1 MAKILFINPNKWGRG
16 ITPIWVASHTGLL
29 KKNGHEV
36 ELFDCT
42 FFLNWTDNEIKFNTE
57 NRQYKKSNYENL
69 VKFDESDVYKKL
81 QKKIDNF
88 CPDVIFWSAI
98 SSHIHGEGEYVNIE
112 HGYNLISKIQTNAIL
127 ITGGLQATASPKHI
141 LENYHKI
148 NYIIRGE
155 SEVVLLNILNKINEN
170 DPHLIENLEGISYL
184 DKNQKLIEN
193 RKQKIISNLD
203 DLEIYDYSIF
213 DDQVFYRPYNGE
225 VLRGID
231 YEMSRGCVF
240 TCGYCVETIIQR
252 YYGFEENT
260 RGLLK
265 DSKNYLRNK
274 SAERI
279 LDEILKVKKEKKI
292 DLLRCQ
298 DTNFLTINRKTLLRL
313 AELFQINKIDIKLY
327 IETRPEGITDITVE
341 LLKKLNVDGVG
352 MGLELAAEGFR
363 EESLNRY
370 ASHQK
375 IINAFE
381 ILKKNNI
388 KRTAYNIIG
397 LPNQTEEMIKST
409 IEYNKMLN
417 PDNVTVAYYSPYTG
431 TNEQIKSVEVGDFEN
446 NVENVDGQLRSL
458 SKSSELS
465 IEKLDYY
472 KRNFVNLVYNL

>member
-16 ITPIWVASHTGLL
+16 ITPIWVASHSGLL
-29 KKNGHEV
+29 KKNSHEV

-57 NRQYKKSNYENL
+57 NKQYKKSNYENL
-69 VKFDESDVYKKL
+69 IKFDENDVYKEL
-81 QKKIDNF
+81 QKKIDDF

-112 HGYNLISKIQTNAIL
+112 HGYNLISKIETKAIL

-141 LENYHKI
+141 LENFHKI
-148 NYIIRGE
+148 NYLIRGE
-155 SEVVLLNILNKINEN
+155 SEIVLLNILNQINEN
-170 DPHLIENLEGISYL
+170 NSHRIESLEGISYL
-184 DKNQKLIEN
+184 DKNKKLVEN
-193 RKQKIISNLD
+193 RKQKIISDLD

-252 YYGFEENT
+252 YYGFEDNT

-265 DSKNYLRNK
+265 NSKNYLRNK

-279 LDEILKVKKEKKI
+279 FDEILKVKKEKKI

-298 DTNFLTINRKTLLRL
+298 DTNFLTINRKILSKL

-352 MGLELAAEGFR
+352 MGIELAAEGFR

-397 LPNQTEEMIKST
+397 LPNQTEEMIKNT
-409 IEYNKMLN
+409 IKYNKMLN

-465 IEKLDYY
+465 IEKLNYY

>member
-16 ITPIWVASHTGLL
+16 ITPIWVASHSGLL
-29 KKNGHEV
+29 KKNSHEV

-57 NRQYKKSNYENL
+57 NKQYKKSNYENL
-69 VKFDESDVYKKL
+69 IKFDENDIYKEL
-81 QKKIDNF
+81 QKKIDDF

-112 HGYNLISKIQTNAIL
+112 HGYNLISKIETKAIL

-141 LENYHKI
+141 LENFHKI
-148 NYIIRGE
+148 HYLIRGE
-155 SEVVLLNILNKINEN
+155 SEIVLLNILNQINEN
-170 DPHLIENLEGISYL
+170 NSHRIESLEGISYL
-184 DKNQKLIEN
+184 DKNKKLVEN
-193 RKQKIISNLD
+193 RKQKIISDLD

-252 YYGFEENT
+252 YYGFEDNT

-265 DSKNYLRNK
+265 NSKNYLRNK

-279 LDEILKVKKEKKI
+279 FEEILKVKKEKKI

-298 DTNFLTINRKTLLRL
+298 DTNFLTINRKTLSKL
-313 AELFQINKIDIKLY
+313 AELFQTNKIDIKLY

-352 MGLELAAEGFR
+352 MGIELAAEGFR

-397 LPNQTEEMIKST
+397 LPNQTEEMIKNT
-409 IEYNKMLN
+409 IKYNKMLN

-465 IEKLDYY
+465 IEKLNYY

>member
-1 MAKILFINPNKWGRG
+1 MMFI
-16 ITPIWVASHTGLL
+16 
-29 KKNGHEV
+29 KN
-36 ELFDCT
+36 
-42 FFLNWTDNEIKFNTE
+42 
-57 NRQYKKSNYENL
+57 YK
-69 VKFDESDVYKKL
+69 
-81 QKKIDNF
+81 KKIDDF

-112 HGYNLISKIQTNAIL
+112 HGYNLISKIETKAIL

-141 LENYHKI
+141 LENFHKI
-148 NYIIRGE
+148 RYLIRGE
-155 SEVVLLNILNKINEN
+155 SEIVLLNLLNQINEN
-170 DPHLIENLEGISYL
+170 NTHLIESLEGISYL
-184 DKNQKLIEN
+184 DKNQKLVEN
-193 RKQKIISNLD
+193 RKQKIISDLD

-225 VLRGID
+225 VLRGVD

-252 YYGFEENT
+252 YYGFEDNT

-265 DSKNYLRNK
+265 NSKNYLRNK

-279 LDEILKVKKEKKI
+279 FEEILKVKKEKKI

-298 DTNFLTINRKTLLRL
+298 DTNFLTINRKILSKL

-352 MGLELAAEGFR
+352 MGIELAAEGFR

-397 LPNQTEEMIKST
+397 LPNQTEEMIKNT
-409 IEYNKMLN
+409 IKYNKMLN

-465 IEKLDYY
+465 IEKLNYY

>member
-16 ITPIWVASHTGLL
+16 ITPIWVASHSGLL
-29 KKNGHEV
+29 KKNSHEV

-57 NRQYKKSNYENL
+57 NKQYKKSNYENL
-69 VKFDESDVYKKL
+69 IKFDENDIYKEL
-81 QKKIDNF
+81 QKKIDDF

-112 HGYNLISKIQTNAIL
+112 HGYNLISKIETKAIL

-141 LENYHKI
+141 LENFHKI
-148 NYIIRGE
+148 HYLIRGE
-155 SEVVLLNILNKINEN
+155 SEIVLLNILNQINEN
-170 DPHLIENLEGISYL
+170 NSHRIESLEGISYL
-184 DKNQKLIEN
+184 DKNKKLVEN
-193 RKQKIISNLD
+193 RKQKIISDLD

-252 YYGFEENT
+252 YYGFEDNT

-265 DSKNYLRNK
+265 NSKNYLRNK

-279 LDEILKVKKEKKI
+279 FDEILKVKKEKKI

-298 DTNFLTINRKTLLRL
+298 DTNFLTINRKILSKLD
-313 AELFQINKIDIKLY
+313 ELFQINKIDIKLY

-352 MGLELAAEGFR
+352 MGIELATEGL
-363 EESLNRY
+363 E
-370 ASHQK
+370 
-375 IINAFE
+375 
-381 ILKKNNI
+381 KKVLI
-388 KRTAYNIIG
+388 DTLLIRK
-397 LPNQTEEMIKST
+397 
-409 IEYNKMLN
+409 
-417 PDNVTVAYYSPYTG
+417 
-431 TNEQIKSVEVGDFEN
+431 
-446 NVENVDGQLRSL
+446 
-458 SKSSELS
+458 
-465 IEKLDYY
+465 
-472 KRNFVNLVYNL
+472 

>member
-16 ITPIWVASHTGLL
+16 ITPIWVASHAGLL
-29 KKNGHEV
+29 KKNSHEV

-57 NRQYKKSNYENL
+57 NKQYKKSNYENL
-69 VKFDESDVYKKL
+69 IKFDENDIYKEL
-81 QKKIDNF
+81 QKKIDDF

-112 HGYNLISKIQTNAIL
+112 HGYNLISKIETKAIL

-141 LENYHKI
+141 LENFHKI
-148 NYIIRGE
+148 HYLIRGE
-155 SEVVLLNILNKINEN
+155 SEIVLLNILNQINEN
-170 DPHLIENLEGISYL
+170 NSHRIESLEGISYL
-184 DKNQKLIEN
+184 DKNKKLVEN
-193 RKQKIISNLD
+193 RKQKIISDLD

-252 YYGFEENT
+252 YYGFEDNT

-265 DSKNYLRNK
+265 NSKNYLRNK

-279 LDEILKVKKEKKI
+279 FDEILKVKKEKKI

-298 DTNFLTINRKTLLRL
+298 DTNFLTINRKILSKL

-352 MGLELAAEGFR
+352 MGIELAAEGFR

-397 LPNQTEEMIKST
+397 LPNQTEEMIKNT
-409 IEYNKMLN
+409 IKYNKMLN

-465 IEKLDYY
+465 IEKLNYY

>member
-184 DKNQKLIEN
+184 NKNKKLIEN

-265 DSKNYLRNK
+265 D
-274 SAERI
+274 
-279 LDEILKVKKEKKI
+279 
-292 DLLRCQ
+292 
-298 DTNFLTINRKTLLRL
+298 
-313 AELFQINKIDIKLY
+313 
-327 IETRPEGITDITVE
+327 
-341 LLKKLNVDGVG
+341 
-352 MGLELAAEGFR
+352 
-363 EESLNRY
+363 
-370 ASHQK
+370 
-375 IINAFE
+375 
-381 ILKKNNI
+381 
-388 KRTAYNIIG
+388 
-397 LPNQTEEMIKST
+397 
-409 IEYNKMLN
+409 
-417 PDNVTVAYYSPYTG
+417 
-431 TNEQIKSVEVGDFEN
+431 
-446 NVENVDGQLRSL
+446 
-458 SKSSELS
+458 
-465 IEKLDYY
+465 
-472 KRNFVNLVYNL
+472 

>member
-16 ITPIWVASHTGLL
+16 ITPIWVASHSGLL
-29 KKNGHEV
+29 KKNSHEV

-57 NRQYKKSNYENL
+57 NKQYKKSNYENL
-69 VKFDESDVYKKL
+69 IKFDENDVYKEL
-81 QKKIDNF
+81 QKKIDDF

-112 HGYNLISKIQTNAIL
+112 HGYNLISKIETKAIL

-141 LENYHKI
+141 LENFHKI
-148 NYIIRGE
+148 HYLIRGE
-155 SEVVLLNILNKINEN
+155 SEIVLLNLLNQINEKN
-170 DPHLIENLEGISYL
+170 THLIESLEGISYL
-184 DKNQKLIEN
+184 DKNKKLVEN
-193 RKQKIISNLD
+193 RKQKIISDLD

-252 YYGFEENT
+252 YYGFEDNT

-265 DSKNYLRNK
+265 NSKNYLRNK

-279 LDEILKVKKEKKI
+279 FEEILKVKKEKKI

-298 DTNFLTINRKTLLRL
+298 DTNFLTINRKILSKL

-352 MGLELAAEGFR
+352 MGIELAAEGFR

-397 LPNQTEEMIKST
+397 LPNQTEEMIKNT
-409 IEYNKMLN
+409 IKYNKMLN

-465 IEKLDYY
+465 IEKLNYY

>member
-1 MAKILFINPNKWGRG
+1 M
-16 ITPIWVASHTGLL
+16 
-29 KKNGHEV
+29 
-36 ELFDCT
+36 
-42 FFLNWTDNEIKFNTE
+42 
-57 NRQYKKSNYENL
+57 
-69 VKFDESDVYKKL
+69 
-81 QKKIDNF
+81 
-88 CPDVIFWSAI
+88 
-98 SSHIHGEGEYVNIE
+98 
-112 HGYNLISKIQTNAIL
+112 
-127 ITGGLQATASPKHI
+127 
-141 LENYHKI
+141 
-148 NYIIRGE
+148 
-155 SEVVLLNILNKINEN
+155 LNILNKINEN
-170 DPHLIENLEGISYL
+170 NPHLIERLEGISYL
-184 DKNQKLIEN
+184 DKNKKLIEN

-203 DLEIYDYSIF
+203 ELEIYDYSIF

-265 DSKNYLRNK
+265 DAKNYLRNK

-352 MGLELAAEGFR
+352 MGIELAAEGFR

-472 KRNFVNLVYNL
+472 KNNFVNLVYN

>member
-16 ITPIWVASHTGLL
+16 ITPIWVASHAGLL
-29 KKNGHEV
+29 KKNSHEV

-57 NRQYKKSNYENL
+57 NKQYKKSNYENL
-69 VKFDESDVYKKL
+69 IKFDENDIYKEL
-81 QKKIDNF
+81 QKKIDDF

-112 HGYNLISKIQTNAIL
+112 HGYNLISKIKTKAIL

-141 LENYHKI
+141 LENFHKI
-148 NYIIRGE
+148 NYLIRGE
-155 SEVVLLNILNKINEN
+155 SEIVLLNLLNQINEKN
-170 DPHLIENLEGISYL
+170 THLIESLEGISYL
-184 DKNQKLIEN
+184 DKNKKLVEN
-193 RKQKIISNLD
+193 RKQKIISDLD

-252 YYGFEENT
+252 YYGFEDNT

-265 DSKNYLRNK
+265 NSKNYLRNK

-279 LDEILKVKKEKKI
+279 FDEILKVKKEKKI

-298 DTNFLTINRKTLLRL
+298 DTNFLTINRKILSKL

-352 MGLELAAEGFR
+352 MGIELAAEGFR

-397 LPNQTEEMIKST
+397 LPNQTEEMIKNT
-409 IEYNKMLN
+409 IKYNKMLN

-465 IEKLDYY
+465 IEKLNYY

>member
-16 ITPIWVASHTGLL
+16 ITPIWVASHAGLL
-29 KKNGHEV
+29 KKNSHEV

-57 NRQYKKSNYENL
+57 NKQYKKSNYENL
-69 VKFDESDVYKKL
+69 IKFDENDVYKEL
-81 QKKIDNF
+81 QKKIDDF

-112 HGYNLISKIQTNAIL
+112 HGYNLISKIKTKAIL

-141 LENYHKI
+141 LENFHKI
-148 NYIIRGE
+148 HYLIRGE
-155 SEVVLLNILNKINEN
+155 SEIVLLNILNQINEKN
-170 DPHLIENLEGISYL
+170 THLIESLEGISYL
-184 DKNQKLIEN
+184 DKNKKLVEN
-193 RKQKIISNLD
+193 RKQKIISDLD

-252 YYGFEENT
+252 YYGFEDNT

-265 DSKNYLRNK
+265 NSKNYLRNK

-279 LDEILKVKKEKKI
+279 FEEILKIKKEKKI

-298 DTNFLTINRKTLLRL
+298 DTNFLTINRKILSKL

-352 MGLELAAEGFR
+352 MGIELAAEGFR

-397 LPNQTEEMIKST
+397 LPNQTEEMIKNT
-409 IEYNKMLN
+409 IKYNKMLN

-465 IEKLDYY
+465 IEKLNYY

>member
-1 MAKILFINPNKWGRG
+1 MGCEPFRFI
-16 ITPIWVASHTGLL
+16 
-29 KKNGHEV
+29 KKNSHEV

-57 NRQYKKSNYENL
+57 NKQYKKSNYENL
-69 VKFDESDVYKKL
+69 IKFDENDIYKEL
-81 QKKIDNF
+81 QKKIDDF

-112 HGYNLISKIQTNAIL
+112 HGYNLISKIETKAIL

-141 LENYHKI
+141 LENFHKI
-148 NYIIRGE
+148 HYLIRGE
-155 SEVVLLNILNKINEN
+155 SEIVLLNILNQINEN
-170 DPHLIENLEGISYL
+170 NSHRIESLEGISYL
-184 DKNQKLIEN
+184 DKNKKLVEN
-193 RKQKIISNLD
+193 RKQKIISDLD

-252 YYGFEENT
+252 YYGFEDNT

-265 DSKNYLRNK
+265 NSKNYLRNK

-279 LDEILKVKKEKKI
+279 FEEILKVKKEKKI

-298 DTNFLTINRKTLLRL
+298 DTNFLTINRKTLSKL

-352 MGLELAAEGFR
+352 MGIELAAEGFR

-397 LPNQTEEMIKST
+397 LPNQTEEMIKNT
-409 IEYNKMLN
+409 IKYNKMLN

-465 IEKLDYY
+465 IEKLNYY